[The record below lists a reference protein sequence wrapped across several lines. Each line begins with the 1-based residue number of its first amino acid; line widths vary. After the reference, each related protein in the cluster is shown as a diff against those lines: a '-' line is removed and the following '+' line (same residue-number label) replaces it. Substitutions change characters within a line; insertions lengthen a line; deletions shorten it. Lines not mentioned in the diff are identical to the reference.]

1 MAAQAKQ
8 EASDDASMADVP
20 MQQQQQPQAAAVA
33 DEEAEAA
40 GGEEDEEAEQAE
52 LDLQSVRIL
61 PGSTDKAASFEFL
74 NEGHTLGNALRYIV
88 MKNPDVEMCAYT
100 IPHPSEAK
108 MHVRIQTHEKPAV
121 DALQKGL
128 RDIQDLC
135 DVVAEEFCERNR
147 EFAAA
152 ARGDAMEV

>member
-52 LDLQSVRIL
+52 LDLQSVRIV
-61 PGSTDKAASFEFL
+61 S
-74 NEGHTLGNALRYIV
+74 
-88 MKNPDVEMCAYT
+88 
-100 IPHPSEAK
+100 
-108 MHVRIQTHEKPAV
+108 
-121 DALQKGL
+121 
-128 RDIQDLC
+128 
-135 DVVAEEFCERNR
+135 
-147 EFAAA
+147 
-152 ARGDAMEV
+152 ARGGRKET